1 MQTPQ
6 QPRFNNKKWCKPP
19 SGYLKVNWDAACNVE
34 LGRLGFGAIIRDDNG
49 AVLGT
54 MRGSRNYSTT
64 PLVPEALGLL
74 LAAQFC
80 KIARLR

>member
-1 MQTPQ
+1 MAHIHLGLMQTPQ

-34 LGRLGFGAIIRDDNG
+34 LGKLGFGAIIRDDNG

-54 MRGSRNYSTT
+54 MRGCSILQN
-64 PLVPEALGLL
+64 
-74 LAAQFC
+74 C
-80 KIARLR
+80 